1 MKPQT
6 IITISR
12 QFGSG
17 GHEVGELTAQKLAIP
32 FYDKK
37 LIELA
42 SKTSGI
48 HQSHFENAEENP
60 PTSFLYS
67 LSMAASAANP
77 FTGYSDF
84 TLSDQIFNAQANA
97 VRKAANEGACVIV
110 GRCATNILKDKSLK
124 IFIHAPFE
132 ERVQNVIRR
141 TGREEAS
148 ARKLVKKMDKE
159 RKAYYEYF
167 TDSKWLDM
175 TQYDL
180 CIDSSRFSMEQIV
193 EIVKRCL

>member
-1 MKPQT
+1 MDNR

-12 QFGSG
+12 EFGSG
-17 GHEVGELTAQKLAIP
+17 GRTIGKMTAEKLGIPYYDNELITLAAQESGFSPELFANADQNASNSLLFSLSLYGTTAGTYNMPIGDQVFLIQSDIIRKLASEK
-32 FYDKK
+32 D
-37 LIELA
+37 
-42 SKTSGI
+42 
-48 HQSHFENAEENP
+48 
-60 PTSFLYS
+60 
-67 LSMAASAANP
+67 
-77 FTGYSDF
+77 
-84 TLSDQIFNAQANA
+84 
-97 VRKAANEGACVIV
+97 CVIV

-124 IFIHAPFE
+124 LFIHAPFE

-180 CIDSSRFSMEQIV
+180 CIDSSRFSMEQII

>member
-1 MKPQT
+1 MAKR
-6 IITISR
+6 IITINR
-12 QFGSG
+12 MFGSNG
-17 GHEVGELTAQKLAIP
+17 RLIGKTLAENLDIG
-32 FYDKK
+32 FYDKE
-37 LIELA
+37 LID
-42 SKTSGI
+42 
-48 HQSHFENAEENP
+48 
-60 PTSFLYS
+60 
-67 LSMAASAANP
+67 MAAKKNNIP
-77 FTGYSDF
+77 FDTLAKVDEKKASQWVFPVDSELQF
-84 TLSDQIFNAQANA
+84 TDNFSFVPMNDVLYDLQ
-97 VRKAANEGACVIV
+97 RKIIL
-110 GRCATNILKDKSLK
+110 TNILKDKSLK

-180 CIDSSRFSMEQIV
+180 CIDSSRFSMEQII